1 MSGVKLPHKHSDVE
15 YDEVLVRQIEKT
27 EQFQAAGDIFKL
39 LSDSSRVRIYW
50 LLCHCE
56 ECVIN
61 ISAFVGMS
69 SPAVSHH
76 LKLLKDG
83 GLVESRRVGKEVYYR
98 AKNDAEGE
106 LLHRT
111 IESCMLFSCNNQKRS
126 IDKCCEASSD
136 ETINKVHE
144 YLLENLDKRIT
155 IDDLSKRFLLNSTSL
170 KVSFKREYGK
180 SVAAHIKEHR
190 MSRASE
196 LLLNGQMSVGEIAR
210 AVGYESVSKFSAAFR
225 TEYGVSPTEYR
236 KKK

>member
-15 YDEVLVRQIEKT
+15 YDEELVRQIEKT
-27 EQFQAAGDIFKL
+27 EQFKSAGDIFKL
-39 LSDSSRVRIYW
+39 LSDSNRVRIYW

-76 LKLLKDG
+76 LRLLKEG
-83 GLVESRRVGKEVYYR
+83 GLIESRRVGKEVYYR

-106 LLHRT
+106 LLHRA
-111 IESCMLFSCNNQKRS
+111 IESCMLFSCNNKS
-126 IDKCCEASSD
+126 HIDKCCKNSSD
-136 ETINKVHE
+136 EIINKVHG

-155 IDDLSKRFLLNSTSL
+155 ISDLSKRFLMNSTSL
-170 KVSFKREYGK
+170 KAAFKREYGK

-196 LLLNGQMSVGEIAR
+196 LLLNGQISVGEIAR

-225 TEYGVSPTEYR
+225 AAYGISPTEYR